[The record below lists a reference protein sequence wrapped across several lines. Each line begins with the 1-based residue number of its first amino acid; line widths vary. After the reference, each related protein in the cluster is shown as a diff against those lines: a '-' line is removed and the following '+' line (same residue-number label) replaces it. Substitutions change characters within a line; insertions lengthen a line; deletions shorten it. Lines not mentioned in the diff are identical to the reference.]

1 MIDLRYWEINNQ
13 TIVIET
19 EWDKV
24 FLELDGSWLIN
35 DDRIEINPDWSDY
48 NEKITKLMSE
58 YIKNNPN
65 IDDLPNEE
73 NSNDIPDLF

>member
-1 MIDLRYWEINNQ
+1 MIDSRYWEK

-35 DDRIEINPDWSDY
+35 DDRIEINHDWSDY

-65 IDDLPNEE
+65 IDDLPNDG
-73 NSNDIPDLF
+73 SI